1 MVRRGTAVAL
11 VVTSAACFGTLAV
24 LTSLA
29 YESGA
34 RPLPTLTWRFGVA
47 AVAMAAYLLVRRP
60 SSLRVGPTELARF
73 GVLSLT
79 GYGAASLCFFF
90 ALRHISPSVA
100 TVLLYTYPA
109 LIALFEAASG
119 RTPLRR
125 ATLAAIAL
133 TFVGCVLVVGML
145 EQDVEVSLPG
155 VALALGAGLA
165 YGIFTILSDRLVP
178 GRSRLVVMTYMFGIS
193 AVLMAAISVAT
204 GETLSVARWSARQ
217 WSLVLAI
224 VAVPTIAAVVLYMGG
239 IRMLGPARAALASTT
254 EPVFTIGLSWM
265 LLGERLSPLQL
276 LGTMLVV
283 AGIVL
288 AERAEQAVPP
298 GVAVDAPAI

>member
-1 MVRRGTAVAL
+1 MRRGTAVAL
-11 VVTSAACFGTLAV
+11 VVASAACFGTLAV

-29 YESGA
+29 YDVGA
-34 RPLPTLTWRFGVA
+34 RPLPTLTWRFGIA
-47 AVAMAAYLLVRRP
+47 AVAMAGYLLVRRP
-60 SSLRVGPTELARF
+60 SSLRVGPRELARF

-119 RTPLRR
+119 RTRLHR

-133 TFVGCVLVVGML
+133 TFLGCVLVVGVL
-145 EQDVEVSLPG
+145 EHDITVSVPG
-155 VALALGAGLA
+155 VALALGAGVA
-165 YGIFTILSDRLVP
+165 YGVFTILSDRLVP
-178 GRSRLVVMTYMFGIS
+178 GRSRLVVMTYMFAISAALMAGIS
-193 AVLMAAISVAT
+193 MAT
-204 GETLSVARWSARQ
+204 GETLSVAGWSARQ

-239 IRMLGPARAALASTT
+239 IRRLGPARAALASTT
-254 EPVFTIGLSWM
+254 EPVFTIGMSWM
-265 LLGERLSPLQL
+265 LLGERLSVLQL
-276 LGTMLVV
+276 LGTVLVV
-283 AGIVL
+283 AGIIL
-288 AERAEQAVPP
+288 AEHAEQSTPSAVT
-298 GVAVDAPAI
+298 VDVPAI